1 MTKIHQKIE
10 TENFVKGKVKAKRHF
25 KVNSAI
31 ALRTLLGLG
40 GIFIAPS
47 LSVDAKTDI
56 YQTRSSQILLSQAIT
71 TNTSNIEQ
79 STKRLVFNDVQGGV
93 ASAARSVTL
102 RNTGNANLTIN
113 SLRLSGIDA
122 NQFKITQKPTL
133 PRTLAADSSTTVSI
147 AFNPTMIGPLGALLQ
162 INTNDP
168 DTPQATVTLRGL
180 GTKGLGGQ
188 NEPSLKRILDTY
200 QIPLNVGDPNP
211 ADSSLP
217 TTNPLGDEVS
227 ISQFQKADTGPVT
240 LEPIA
245 VFSLKSTSG
254 IVAKFGYYTSG
265 NPANK
270 TQLFTVP
277 NASYQSLRSSVSGT
291 TRFDPGTRN
300 FGFYSIWPFFD
311 NRTIYSEDNLNTFSG
326 AIPHHVRVY
335 PFKNPNGTVVP
346 NAYVLA
352 TEVIT
357 TSFDY
362 QDIVVIIRNVKPAT
376 SPTFQN

>member
-1 MTKIHQKIE
+1 MSKIHQKIE
-10 TENFVKGKVKAKRHF
+10 TENFVTGKVKAFGLF
-25 KVNSAI
+25 KVNSAT
-31 ALRTLLGLG
+31 ALRTLLVLG

-47 LSVDAKTDI
+47 LSVDAKTDS
-56 YQTRSSQILLSQAIT
+56 YQTHSSRILLSQSVT
-71 TNTSNIEQ
+71 TNTPNITQ

-93 ASAARSVTL
+93 AIAARSVTL

-113 SLRLSGIDA
+113 SLRLSGINA
-122 NQFKITQKPTL
+122 NQFKIITQQPTL
-133 PRTLAADSSTTVSI
+133 PRTLAAGRSTTVSI
-147 AFNPTMIGPLGALLQ
+147 AFNPTTIGPLGALLQ

-168 DTPQATVTLRGL
+168 NTPRATVTLRGL

-188 NEPSLKRILDTY
+188 NEPSLKWILDTY
-200 QIPLNVGDPNP
+200 QIRLNVGDPNP

-217 TTNPLGDEVS
+217 TTNPFS
-227 ISQFQKADTGPVT
+227 ISQFQKAGTGPVT

-254 IVAKFGYYTSG
+254 IIAKFGYYTSG
-265 NPANK
+265 NPASK
-270 TQLFTVP
+270 TQLFRVP
-277 NASYQSLRSSVSGT
+277 NASYQSLRPSVSGT

-335 PFKNPNGTVVP
+335 PFKKPNGTVVP
-346 NAYVLA
+346 NTYVLA

>member
-1 MTKIHQKIE
+1 MTKIHHKIE
-10 TENFVKGKVKAKRHF
+10 TKKKIKVQRHF
-25 KVNSAI
+25 KDNSAI
-31 ALRTLLGLG
+31 ALRALLVLG
-40 GIFIAPS
+40 GIFIVPS

-56 YQTRSSQILLSQAIT
+56 YQAHSSQILLSQAVT
-71 TNTSNIEQ
+71 TNTPNIAQ

-102 RNTGNANLTIN
+102 RNTGNANLTIE

-122 NQFKITQKPTL
+122 NQFKITQQPTL
-133 PRTLAADSSTTVSI
+133 PITLAAGSSTTVSI
-147 AFNPTMIGPLGALLQ
+147 AFNPTTIGPLEALLQ
-162 INTNDP
+162 INSNDP
-168 DTPQATVTLRGL
+168 DTPQATVSLRGL

-188 NEPSLKRILDTY
+188 NEPSLQWILDTY
-200 QIPLNVGDPNP
+200 QSPINVGDPNP
-211 ADSSLP
+211 ADSSLS

-227 ISQFQKADTGPVT
+227 ISQFQKAGTGPVT

-245 VFSLKSTSG
+245 VFAPKSSSG

-265 NPANK
+265 NPASK

-277 NASYQSLRSSVSGT
+277 NASYQSLKPSISGT

-300 FGFYSIWPFFD
+300 FGFYSIWPLFN
-311 NRTIYSEDNLNTFSG
+311 NRTIYNEDNLNTFSG

-335 PFKNPNGTVVP
+335 PLKNPNGTVVP

-352 TEVIT
+352 TEEH
-357 TSFDY
+357 TSVFDY
-362 QDIVVIIRNVKPAT
+362 QDFAVIIRNVKPAT
-376 SPTFQN
+376 TPTFQN

>member
-1 MTKIHQKIE
+1 MTKIYQKIE
-10 TENFVKGKVKAKRHF
+10 TENSVTGKVKAKRHF
-25 KVNSAI
+25 KVNSAT
-31 ALRTLLGLG
+31 ALRTLLILG

-47 LSVDAKTDI
+47 LSVNAKTDI
-56 YQTRSSQILLSQAIT
+56 YQTHSSQILLSQAVT
-71 TNTSNIEQ
+71 TNSPNIAQ
-79 STKRLVFNDVQGGV
+79 STKRLVFSDVRGGV

-102 RNTGNANLTIN
+102 RNTGNANLAIN

-122 NQFKITQKPTL
+122 NQFKITQQPRL
-133 PRTLAADSSTTVSI
+133 PRTLAAGSSTTVSI
-147 AFNPTMIGPLGALLQ
+147 AFNPTRIGPLGAVLQ
-162 INTNDP
+162 MNTNDP
-168 DTPQATVTLRGL
+168 DRPQATVTLRGL
-180 GTKGLGGQ
+180 GTKGLEGQ
-188 NEPSLKRILDTY
+188 NEPSLKWILDTY
-200 QIPLNVGDPNP
+200 QIPMNVGDPNP

-217 TTNPLGDEVS
+217 ATNPLGDEVRL
-227 ISQFQKADTGPVT
+227 SQFQKAGTGPVT

-265 NPANK
+265 NPASK

-277 NASYQSLRSSVSGT
+277 NASYQSLRPSVSGT

-300 FGFYSIWPFFD
+300 FGFYSIWSFFD

-335 PFKNPNGTVVP
+335 RFKNPNGTVVP

-357 TSFDY
+357 TTFDY
-362 QDIVVIIRNVKPAT
+362 QDIAVIIRNVKPAT